1 MNIALCT
8 DENFSIPALVCI
20 TSILENNKNEDC
32 HIYVLTDGLS
42 NSALAK
48 FSRLASVY
56 NQKIDVLE
64 IDNQRFDGLAVSERY
79 PVSMYY
85 RFLLPEMLP
94 EENTVLYLDCDIIVR
109 GSLKELFATDISE
122 YSLGVVVSQSCDW
135 VKWQNTLRLTTPF
148 FNSGVMLMNLD
159 YWRKNNVFD
168 SLVKWVAESKTDM
181 WLPDQY
187 ALNKVLEGTV
197 LYLDYTYNF
206 QERWTRN
213 LEGSDMHFSRW
224 NDIYNVGRNPIVVHY
239 CDAVKP
245 WFKESKHKFK
255 DDFIYYATKHDFI
268 GFKPITRYG
277 IAYKLS
283 IFIDKIG
290 LKFCWFAEKWQKE
303 IIKKVKIS

>member
-79 PVSMYY
+79 PVSIYY

-109 GSLKELFATDISE
+109 GSLKKLFATDISE

-135 VKWQNTLRLTTPF
+135 VKWQNTLKLTTPF

-206 QERWTRN
+206 PR
-213 LEGSDMHFSRW
+213 
-224 NDIYNVGRNPIVVHY
+224 
-239 CDAVKP
+239 AV
-245 WFKESKHKFK
+245 
-255 DDFIYYATKHDFI
+255 DT
-268 GFKPITRYG
+268 
-277 IAYKLS
+277 
-283 IFIDKIG
+283 
-290 LKFCWFAEKWQKE
+290 
-303 IIKKVKIS
+303 